1 MALTG
6 FIYLIVAVF
15 CAVFGAVYEH
25 FSHQV
30 YSAYMVYA
38 FAFPL
43 VAGSVVFCGL
53 SLFGKFFPGRVAFN
67 LYNSGIATLTVG
79 SIFKGVLEIYGT
91 TNSLSDIYFIV
102 GLVFVI
108 VGFVL
113 FFSKGVSLKNKA

>member
-1 MALTG
+1 MALSG
-6 FIYLIVAVF
+6 FVYLVVTVF

-38 FAFPL
+38 FIFPL
-43 VAGSVVFCGL
+43 VGGTVVFYWL
-53 SLFGKFFPGRVAFN
+53 SLFGKHFPGRVALN

-91 TNSLSDIYFIV
+91 TNSLSNIYFIV
-102 GLVFVI
+102 GIAFLFISIIVF
-108 VGFVL
+108 F
-113 FFSKGVSLKNKA
+113 LKRDSG